1 MRFMGEKAAAKL
13 SDPFILDK
21 DRSVW
26 GSLRLAPIICKHDI
40 DDKTA

>member
-21 DRSVW
+21 VPDNSISV
-26 GSLRLAPIICKHDI
+26 GLAQARPNNMQ
-40 DDKTA
+40 A